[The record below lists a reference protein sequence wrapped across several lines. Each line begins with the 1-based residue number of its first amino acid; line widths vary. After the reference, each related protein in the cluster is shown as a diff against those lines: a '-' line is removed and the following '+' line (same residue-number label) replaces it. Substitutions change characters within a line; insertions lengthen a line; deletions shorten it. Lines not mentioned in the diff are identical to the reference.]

1 MPIYNFRFIPYL
13 YDAFKPALVSH
24 MIIFDETPIYNGMDD
39 EYFNKNYKNYWL
51 SVGRLSQ
58 AFFFYLVFLVI
69 IIIFNIVFFVL
80 SKCPVGTKN
89 MKEWVSKKLTQFK
102 FNVYIRFY
110 MLIYFD
116 TTFFAVMKIF
126 EGNNSTT
133 NRKVALLFSYV
144 VFVINIVLP
153 VVLVVLIYR
162 RFDILKIKTAK
173 QSFNTLLLRIDKNSK
188 TRVVVPA
195 YFFLRRCLTACLLT
209 MSIENT
215 IIFL

>member
-80 SKCPVGTKN
+80 SKCPVGT
-89 MKEWVSKKLTQFK
+89 
-102 FNVYIRFY
+102 
-110 MLIYFD
+110 
-116 TTFFAVMKIF
+116 
-126 EGNNSTT
+126 
-133 NRKVALLFSYV
+133 
-144 VFVINIVLP
+144 
-153 VVLVVLIYR
+153 
-162 RFDILKIKTAK
+162 
-173 QSFNTLLLRIDKNSK
+173 
-188 TRVVVPA
+188 
-195 YFFLRRCLTACLLT
+195 
-209 MSIENT
+209 
-215 IIFL
+215 